1 MNEEKKPDDKRI
13 EVEELSEYAPT
24 RPEPPGTGS
33 RWLRGCGIAVG
44 IAELVF
50 LFVVGACFISLARW

>member
-13 EVEELSEYAPT
+13 VVEELDEYART
-24 RPEPPGTGS
+24 QPEPPGTGS
-33 RWLRGCGIAVG
+33 RWLRGCGIALG
-44 IAELVF
+44 IAALVF